1 MIQSH
6 IYKKIY
12 FNWWRNIDKTL
23 FFLIPNKSKKIKK
36 VSMINSINDLILE
49 KKIYRDKLKSFS
61 KIMYNFQDRIGHII
75 LKSRT
80 IKKLSKK
87 ESFIKSNI
95 KYRYGQ

>member
-1 MIQSH
+1 MIFKKNSH
-6 IYKKIY
+6 IKKIKNTNFY
-12 FNWWRNIDKTL
+12 KI

-61 KIMYNFQDRIGHII
+61 KIMYNFQDRIGHVI

-87 ESFIKSNI
+87 ESFIKSKI
-95 KYRYGQ
+95 KYIYEQ